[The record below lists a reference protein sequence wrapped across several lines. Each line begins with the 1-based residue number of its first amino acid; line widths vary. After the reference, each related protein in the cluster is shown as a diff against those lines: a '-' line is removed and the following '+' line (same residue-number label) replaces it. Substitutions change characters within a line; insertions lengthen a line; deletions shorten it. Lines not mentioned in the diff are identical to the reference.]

1 MMLSFVN
8 VLCDKN
14 NTKPHTNV
22 TKFNTKPHSEGR
34 TAKKVCRA
42 VPNVRNKVYK
52 HTLHKEEKKYAG
64 RKID

>member
-1 MMLSFVN
+1 MMLSFVS

-22 TKFNTKPHSEGR
+22 AKFNIKPHFEGR
-34 TAKKVCRA
+34 TAKNSSRA
-42 VPNVRNKVYK
+42 VPNVRKKVYK
-52 HTLHKEEKKYAG
+52 HTLHKEEKKHAG

>member
-22 TKFNTKPHSEGR
+22 AKFNTKPHFEGR
-34 TAKKVCRA
+34 TAKNRGRA
-42 VPNVRNKVYK
+42 VPNVRYKVYK
-52 HTLHKEEKKYAG
+52 HTLYKEENKHAG
-64 RKID
+64 RKIN